1 MQRVKIT
8 GQVFDFEQRS
18 AVYHVQNAVKLSL
31 SLKQGL
37 KRVTILQAMLA
48 KRCVFSVITVK
59 KISVYYHFSVD
70 KKLCNSCSCLCCN
83 CLCLCFLKI
92 VAFRSAVAIE

>member
-1 MQRVKIT
+1 MFQSALPCGLVNFCLLMQRVKIT

-37 KRVTILQAMLA
+37 KRVTIL
-48 KRCVFSVITVK
+48 
-59 KISVYYHFSVD
+59 
-70 KKLCNSCSCLCCN
+70 
-83 CLCLCFLKI
+83 
-92 VAFRSAVAIE
+92 